1 MIQIFI
7 ADGREGTGRDE
18 PTEGSTRGPRG
29 RKNLSATENKI
40 ALESFQWTTGTM
52 SAIWDAWRAVRSVL
66 HKMGGERHR
75 WKPILLLTIRPQLQV
90 VSMWKFYEMR
100 NPILY
105 RQQDKHTNWRALSQL
120 LQRSKTTKWGEQK
133 VNKNQTWFTKHPIDN
148 QFDSRM
154 WTQVN
159 PN

>member
-1 MIQIFI
+1 
-7 ADGREGTGRDE
+7 
-18 PTEGSTRGPRG
+18 
-29 RKNLSATENKI
+29 
-40 ALESFQWTTGTM
+40 
-52 SAIWDAWRAVRSVL
+52 
-66 HKMGGERHR
+66 
-75 WKPILLLTIRPQLQV
+75 
-90 VSMWKFYEMR
+90 MR

-120 LQRSKTTKWGEQK
+120 LQRSKTTKLGEQK

-159 PN
+159 PNQAPVYVCLK